1 MSITRKRRQGSCA
14 IVLAA
19 IAAVAWLTALGGSR
33 SATRV
38 SAAEPEPLPF
48 TALYYASISQRFGV
62 GLDTGITVSVGG
74 EVRNALITDYDVGG
88 LHIGWYSDWWSSPHP
103 LRPGGIRYAQL
114 IQVRASAYPTNT
126 KALTETIDADTRGSL
141 WIVGNEPECPVGQ
154 GNRTPGE
161 YARIYH
167 DVYALIKRLDST
179 APVAIG
185 GVVEP
190 TPLRLQWLDAVL
202 AEYQRLYG
210 EPMPV
215 DVWNIHVQVLQ
226 ELPGSW
232 GAGIPFGLAAQSGV
246 TYTLRDNANP
256 VLFRELVLSFRQW
269 MKERGFQDRPL
280 IISEYG
286 VLMPSTY
293 LVESGNEAEGNR
305 KLIDFMQE
313 TFAFLVNARD
323 PGLGY
328 AADDGRLVQQWLWY
342 SLNDEPYDLNT
353 GRGFNGSLFSYRD
366 PTRITPFGVALRSY
380 VHLLLSPR
388 VLLPVIRAQRAVE

>member
-1 MSITRKRRQGSCA
+1 M
-14 IVLAA
+14 LAA

-62 GLDTGITVSVGG
+62 GLDTGITMSVGG

-154 GNRTPGE
+154 GSRSAGE
-161 YARIYH
+161 YASIYH
-167 DVYALIKRLDST
+167 DVCTLIKQLDPT
-179 APVAIG
+179 AWVAIG

-232 GAGIPFGLAAQSGV
+232 GAGIPVGLAAQSGV
-246 TYTLRDNANP
+246 TYTLRDNANS
-256 VLFRELVLSFRQW
+256 VLFCELVLGFRQW

-293 LVESGNEAEGNR
+293 LVESGSEAEGNR
-305 KLIDFMQE
+305 KLIGFMQD
-313 TFAFLVNARD
+313 TFSFLVNARD

-328 AADDGRLVQQWLWY
+328 AADEGRLVQQWLWY
-342 SLNDEPYDLNT
+342 SLNDQPYDLNT

-366 PTRITPFGVALRSY
+366 PTSITPFGVALRSY
-380 VHLLLSPR
+380 MRLLLGPK
-388 VLLPVIRAQRAVE
+388 VLLPVIRAARTVQQAAPTRSGFVIRD